1 MFTKS
6 VTVSVARCVKEWSCF
21 SSSLEWK
28 SMDSING
35 IPCDLNQYLTL
46 SNTSQMTFFSF
57 RNTVHWRTL
66 CANALSFWKKKMS
79 SVMCAHCMQRSPTAA
94 ALSTSCSPTVPSWT
108 HWLQDLG
115 SHTAAWIWVASQKD
129 WRNQGATGWI
139 LATHWY
145 SIWIKQCDFRVSP
158 FCQVLQKHTLFEVA
172 H

>member
-1 MFTKS
+1 MGVVFRQAWNES
-6 VTVSVARCVKEWSCF
+6 QWTVLMGYLAI
-21 SSSLEWK
+21 
-28 SMDSING
+28 SIN
-35 IPCDLNQYLTL
+35 IWHYQTHHRW
-46 SNTSQMTFFSF
+46 QFFSF

-66 CANALSFWKKKMS
+66 CANALSFWKKKNVICDVRTLHATQS
-79 SVMCAHCMQRSPTAA
+79 NCCG
-94 ALSTSCSPTVPSWT
+94 ALDFLSNEPCSPTVPSWT

-145 SIWIKQCDFRVSP
+145 SIWMKQCDFRVSP